1 MSVEINPATPT
12 SKEVVNVTSCNGVNL
27 SASAL
32 YKVPFTDNCY
42 MSFKIDPMSQADANK
57 YCPNVQY
64 LSNDPSPGAPANK
77 PDGTL
82 KSCMIGFFAVDKDT
96 FDVKGPRWT
105 GDMVQLFGHAFRVR
119 GHIGTAYF
127 GKENYGRT
135 VVRGNS
141 PSALQ
146 TASHH
151 MALPEF
157 NRNMVFTLTDSK
169 GMMNFFVDDMLVD
182 QKAFALPAGKALFA
196 YYSPLEIPGG
206 PQRITNFSVG
216 SLTQAGG
223 GDMPDC
229 TTYCNPTKVYVAS
242 SARQL
247 EQQASSATV
256 QRASSAR
263 QLEQQASSATVQRAS
278 SARQLEQ
285 QASSATVQLA
295 SSATRQR
302 ASAAYELKMK
312 YIDAPKVLAKAL
324 TSSLEQGQTLNKTAV
339 TAVQPTVQGALSVI
353 RDTQSGGRRRRGKK
367 TRKAT
372 RRR

>member
-1 MSVEINPATPT
+1 
-12 SKEVVNVTSCNGVNL
+12 
-27 SASAL
+27 
-32 YKVPFTDNCY
+32 
-42 MSFKIDPMSQADANK
+42 
-57 YCPNVQY
+57 
-64 LSNDPSPGAPANK
+64 
-77 PDGTL
+77 
-82 KSCMIGFFAVDKDT
+82 
-96 FDVKGPRWT
+96 
-105 GDMVQLFGHAFRVR
+105 
-119 GHIGTAYF
+119 
-127 GKENYGRT
+127 
-135 VVRGNS
+135 
-141 PSALQ
+141 
-146 TASHH
+146 
-151 MALPEF
+151 
-157 NRNMVFTLTDSK
+157 
-169 GMMNFFVDDMLVD
+169 MNFFVDDMLVD